1 MHCKSLWIKASAK
14 CINVN
19 VNVNVM
25 TPHGDQTFPNIVTS
39 SYNTITEEEKQI
51 KVHINIWG
59 ILRQNAPIA
68 AYVEIK
74 TKTTAST
81 LVKSYLFSN
90 RIF

>member
-1 MHCKSLWIKASAK
+1 MAQSDRNNLGLSALFKST
-14 CINVN
+14 V
-19 VNVNVM
+19 VM

-81 LVKSYLFSN
+81 SVTSYLFSN